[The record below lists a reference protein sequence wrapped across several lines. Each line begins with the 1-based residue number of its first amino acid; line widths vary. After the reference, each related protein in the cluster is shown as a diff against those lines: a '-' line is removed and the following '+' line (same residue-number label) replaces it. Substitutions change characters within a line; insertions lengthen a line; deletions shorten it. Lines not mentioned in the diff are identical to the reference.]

1 MQLNYYLEV
10 LKKYVVF
17 SGRARRAEFWW
28 FTLISTIVS
37 VILQVIEQAIGLDS
51 ILSGLYSLGVLLPSI
66 GVAIRRLHDTDRS
79 GWWLLLALIPI
90 LGWIALL
97 VFYFQD
103 GDQQPNQYGPS
114 PKYGMASPP
123 PAYS

>member
-10 LKKYVVF
+10 LKKYTVF

-28 FTLISTIVS
+28 FTLINWIISLV
-37 VILQVIEQAIGLDS
+37 LQGIDSAIGTEG
-51 ILSGLYSLGVLLPSI
+51 ILGLIYSLGVLLPSI
-66 GVAIRRLHDTDRS
+66 AVAIRRLHDTDRS
-79 GWWLLLALIPI
+79 GWWLLLILIPI

-103 GDQQPNQYGPS
+103 GDPQPNQYGPS
-114 PKYGMASPP
+114 PKYGMVAP
-123 PAYS
+123 PAM

>member
-1 MQLNYYLEV
+1 MQFDYYLEV
-10 LKKYVVF
+10 LKKYTVF

-28 FTLISTIVS
+28 FTLISTIIS
-37 VILQVIEQAIGLDS
+37 IILQVVEQVIGLDD

-79 GWWLLLALIPI
+79 GWWLLLIFIPI

-103 GDQQPNQYGPS
+103 GDPQPNQYGPS
-114 PKYGMASPP
+114 PKYGMESPS
-123 PAYS
+123 AM

>member
-1 MQLNYYLEV
+1 MQFEYYLEV
-10 LKKYVVF
+10 LKKYTVF

-28 FTLISTIVS
+28 FTLISW
-37 VILQVIEQAIGLDS
+37 VISLVLQAIDNVVGTGGG
-51 ILSGLYSLGVLLPSI
+51 LSGLYSLGVLLPSI

-79 GWWLLLALIPI
+79 GWWLLLVLIPI

-103 GDQQPNQYGPS
+103 GDPQPNQYGPS
-114 PKYGMASPP
+114 PKYQLMAPP
-123 PAYS
+123 PM